1 MIYSELRKHRKLA
14 NKRNPMFEKNRFA
27 KLITSISISIW
38 LLYLVLIGLFL
49 PTLFQKAQPN
59 SEAFHLFNQGM
70 LYLLTLDF
78 YFRFLFLKVP
88 VQEIKPY
95 ILLPVKKKQL
105 IQYFLLR
112 SGLSSYNLFWFALLI
127 PFAFT
132 AIFKYYG
139 LTGVLGFLIG
149 YWILF
154 LINNYWYLLCRTI
167 INERFVFILLPLFFY
182 GGLIAL
188 EFLLPENKLST
199 LTLNLGEGFILWKPV
214 WWVFPLLLLAF
225 LYRVV
230 FITQQR
236 YIYKELAKVENTRLK
251 HVSEYKFLDRWG
263 EIGEYIRL
271 EIKLRTRNKA
281 VLKQFRMGLIYML
294 GFSLML
300 SFSNIYD
307 TGFMKNFIC
316 IYNFAVLGVITLV
329 QIMNVEGNYLDGL
342 ISRKESILSLL
353 KAKYYFNTALLII
366 PLILCIPAIL
376 TGKITV
382 LTALTYLF
390 MTSGPIYAL
399 LFQLAVY
406 NNKTFPLNTQI
417 TGRNV
422 SNGNSFQSLLTVV
435 VFFIPILLNNLCCW
449 IWGDTTGQLILLV
462 FGIALTLTHNW
473 WLQNIYKRFMK
484 RRYTN
489 MDGFRSTR

>member
-167 INERFVFILLPLFFY
+167 INERFVFILLS
-182 GGLIAL
+182 LIH
-188 EFLLPENKLST
+188 
-199 LTLNLGEGFILWKPV
+199 I
-214 WWVFPLLLLAF
+214 
-225 LYRVV
+225 
-230 FITQQR
+230 
-236 YIYKELAKVENTRLK
+236 
-251 HVSEYKFLDRWG
+251 
-263 EIGEYIRL
+263 
-271 EIKLRTRNKA
+271 
-281 VLKQFRMGLIYML
+281 
-294 GFSLML
+294 
-300 SFSNIYD
+300 
-307 TGFMKNFIC
+307 
-316 IYNFAVLGVITLV
+316 
-329 QIMNVEGNYLDGL
+329 
-342 ISRKESILSLL
+342 
-353 KAKYYFNTALLII
+353 
-366 PLILCIPAIL
+366 
-376 TGKITV
+376 
-382 LTALTYLF
+382 
-390 MTSGPIYAL
+390 
-399 LFQLAVY
+399 
-406 NNKTFPLNTQI
+406 
-417 TGRNV
+417 
-422 SNGNSFQSLLTVV
+422 
-435 VFFIPILLNNLCCW
+435 
-449 IWGDTTGQLILLV
+449 
-462 FGIALTLTHNW
+462 
-473 WLQNIYKRFMK
+473 
-484 RRYTN
+484 
-489 MDGFRSTR
+489 